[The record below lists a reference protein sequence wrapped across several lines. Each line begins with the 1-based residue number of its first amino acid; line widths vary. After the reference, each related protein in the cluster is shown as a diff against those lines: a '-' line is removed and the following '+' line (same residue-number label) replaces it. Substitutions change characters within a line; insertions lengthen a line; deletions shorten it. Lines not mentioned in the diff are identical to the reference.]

1 MRAGLYPF
9 GPCTC
14 TSPDEPAKYSD
25 VLLTPNVTIAR
36 AGEPEGY
43 ALLPTG
49 QQISVSL
56 VAAAAPNLRLA
67 DPKEIFDREHMYNT
81 VKMIFLVP
89 RLLQPE
95 LTTLVLGAWGCGA
108 FGGDPVEVSEL
119 FCRAIVDEG
128 LGQLY
133 EEVHFAIPSGT
144 DDQNAN
150 IFREALRRH
159 GLAVRESQPGRRGPA
174 RHLPCL

>member
-14 TSPDEPAKYSD
+14 TSPNEPAKYSD
-25 VLLTPNVTIAR
+25 VLWTPNVTIAR

-49 QQISVSL
+49 QQVSVSL
-56 VAAAAPNLRLA
+56 VAAAAPNLRFA

-108 FGGDPVEVSEL
+108 FGGDPVEVSKL

-133 EEVHFAIPSGT
+133 EEVHFAIPSGA

-159 GLAVRESQPGRRGPA
+159 GLAVRESQLGRRGPA
-174 RHLPCL
+174 RHLPSF